1 MEIQELFSPVSV
13 KDSLIL
19 QLPGLELE
27 DFLWE
32 LLHENQIQSFYW
44 SGTDICYIQILE
56 SIFAPVGIMLEKI
69 HQ

>member
-32 LLHENQIQSFYW
+32 LLHENQIQSFCW
-44 SGTDICYIQILE
+44 SGTETCYIQILG
-56 SIFAPVGIMLEKI
+56 SIFAPVKIALEPM
-69 HQ
+69 Q